1 MKAECA
7 LLLGA
12 YGLWMYPEV
21 MSNTTKNTCFLIL
34 KRRSKADMMVISH
47 LLNPIVNSFSLTK
60 SVLVSLH
67 SPGDAGLGTM
77 CNWLH
82 SLAISQ

>member
-7 LLLGA
+7 LLSGA
-12 YGLWMYPEV
+12 NGLWKYPEV

-34 KRRSKADMMVISH
+34 KRSSKADMMVISH
-47 LLNPIVNSFSLTK
+47 LLNPIVHSFSLTK
-60 SVLVSLH
+60 SVVSLH